1 MTYPPNTRCTSAKT
15 LEYLSPSLQPM
26 TTFVSAVLRLIG
38 PMMVVKPRASIGT
51 ATLAN
56 GWIWTSPMN
65 SVTSTTSEPT
75 IVRASTGVKRGNVT
89 CQ

>member
-38 PMMVVKPRASIGT
+38 PMMVAKPRASIGT

-56 GWIWTSPMN
+56 GWTCTSPMN
-65 SVTSTTSEPT
+65 LSATTSEPT
-75 IVRASTGVKRGNVT
+75 IVRASTGVKGGNVS

>member
-1 MTYPPNTRCTSAKT
+1 MTYPPNTRCTSTKT
-15 LEYLSPSLQPM
+15 LEYVSPSLQPM

-38 PMMVVKPRASIGT
+38 PMMVEKPRASIGT

-56 GWIWTSPMN
+56 GWTCTSPIN
-65 SVTSTTSEPT
+65 TVSASTSEPT

-89 CQ
+89 C

>member
-1 MTYPPNTRCTSAKT
+1 MTYPPNTRCTSAKA
-15 LEYLSPSLQPM
+15 LENVTVQPM